1 VNAHPRWPGSLP
13 RAARQCRPLSR
24 AGGAFRR
31 WSPGRAPSR
40 VPAPEPCSRWPTGA
54 GAARVHRDSR
64 PRLDLSPRRFRGLL
78 LAACASTTSADRCF
92 NEHDDGPLEH
102 PGRGVRGRD
111 GRRIDRSLPLDRR
124 RPPKVLRVRGRGS
137 PSLDAPSRDCSRERL
152 RPGPDCFRH
161 LASRALPVRPVR
173 SRRGRRAKPPALQA
187 LARRA
192 QRQGG
197 KIDRFPRRNPTI
209 TGPR

>member
-1 VNAHPRWPGSLP
+1 VNAHSPWPGSLP

-40 VPAPEPCSRWPTGA
+40 VPAPEPLLPLADGRRRCTCSSRFETATRPLSAPLSRASVGRVRFNDLCRSMFQRARRWT
-54 GAARVHRDSR
+54 AR
-64 PRLDLSPRRFRGLL
+64 
-78 LAACASTTSADRCF
+78 A
-92 NEHDDGPLEH
+92 
-102 PGRGVRGRD
+102 PGRTVRGRN

-152 RPGPDCFRH
+152 RPGPDCFGH
-161 LASRALPVRPVR
+161 LLSRALPVRPCLDLTEATGKAAGAAGASKAR
-173 SRRGRRAKPPALQA
+173 AAAGR
-187 LARRA
+187 
-192 QRQGG
+192 
-197 KIDRFPRRNPTI
+197 
-209 TGPR
+209 

>member
-1 VNAHPRWPGSLP
+1 VNAHSLWPGSLP

-31 WSPGRAPSR
+31 WSPARAPSR

-54 GAARVHRDSR
+54 GAARAHRDSR

-102 PGRGVRGRD
+102 PGRGNPWPEWPP
-111 GRRIDRSLPLDRR
+111 RRSIVASRSAATAEGPQ
-124 RPPKVLRVRGRGS
+124 GQGS
-137 PSLDAPSRDCSRERL
+137 RTPSLDAPSRDCSRERL

-161 LASRALPVRPVR
+161 LVSRALPVRPVR
-173 SRRGRRAKPPALQA
+173 SRRGRRAKPPALRA

-197 KIDRFPRRNPTI
+197 KIDRSPRRNPTI